1 MPIPMMRRFRAG
13 FARAYS
19 DDWSMVLQ
27 NLRKGASGWIAKL
40 FLILLVFS
48 FLIWGIAD
56 VFKGMSETDV
66 ATVGKTQIPAAAF
79 RQRYLDQVQQLGQ
92 RAGRGITPD
101 EARAFGLDRRLLNQ
115 MIADA
120 TLDEK
125 ASQMKLAVSNEEL
138 VRLIHENP
146 AYRAPGAAAFDPAY
160 FAQLLR
166 SNGMTEPRFL
176 AAERQRAMRQQL
188 VAAFGEGI
196 TAPKTLVQ
204 ALERYE
210 GEVRNVSY
218 IVVTPAAAGPLPAP
232 TPEQLRSYFDE
243 NKISFRAPEYR
254 KIALIALTPDEI
266 AGKLEVSDED
276 ARAAYEVDTSRFG
289 TAEKREVHQIMFSKP
304 EDAAAAVAR
313 AKAGASFADIAA
325 AQGLKPEETSLGLV
339 EKSGMLDPQVA
350 EAAFTLEPGSVSEP
364 VSGRFGSAV
373 LHVSRVEPA
382 SLKPFDEVKGALKQE
397 IAMRRA
403 ETQLLDAHDALEDDR
418 ASGSTLAEIA
428 QKQGLRLQTFDAIDR
443 SGRTPD
449 GTPAAI
455 PGGAPLITEAFN
467 AAPGIETETVQLPQN
482 AGFIWFETL
491 DITPARDRDFD
502 EVKDAVAARWTEQE
516 TAKAVAAKAAALLAR
531 AESGVPL
538 AQVAGEAELPLRIA
552 DGMRRGR
559 TDGIFST
566 EAVDRVFEVKEHGF
580 GEVQSMTAPDHILFQ
595 VSQVIAP
602 QVSAE
607 DDQRVVNE
615 LSQQMENDILLQYLG
630 ALQKQIGVQVNE
642 RALAQTVGAGTGN

>member
-1 MPIPMMRRFRAG
+1 MMRRFRAC

-56 VFKGMSETDV
+56 VFKGMNESDV
-66 ATVGKTQIPAAAF
+66 ATVGNTPIPTAVF
-79 RQRYLDQVQQLGQ
+79 RQRYLDQIQQLGQ
-92 RAGRGITPD
+92 RAGRGITSE

-146 AYRAPGAAAFDPAY
+146 AYRAPGATAFDPAY

-166 SNGMTEPRFL
+166 SNNMTEPRFL
-176 AAERQRAMRQQL
+176 ASERQRALRQQL

-196 TAPKTLVQ
+196 TAPRTLVQ

-232 TPEQLRSYFDE
+232 TEEQLRAYYDA

-254 KIALIALTPDEI
+254 KIALIALTPGEI
-266 AGKLEVSDED
+266 AAKIDVSDDD
-276 ARAAYEVDTSRFG
+276 ARAAYAAESARFG
-289 TAEKREVHQIMFSKP
+289 TAEKREVHQIMFGKP

-313 AKAGASFADIAA
+313 IKAGASFADIAA
-325 AQGLKPEETSLGLV
+325 DQGLKPDDTNLGLV
-339 EKSGMLDPQVA
+339 EKSAMLDPQVA
-350 EAAFTLEPGSVSEP
+350 EAAFALEPGGVSEP

-382 SLKPFDEVKGALKQE
+382 SLKPFDEVKGELKSE

-403 ETQLLDAHDALEDDR
+403 TTQLLDAHDALEDER

-428 QKQGLRLQTFDAIDR
+428 QKQGFRLQTFDAVDR

-449 GTPAAI
+449 GTPADI
-455 PGGAPLITEAFN
+455 PGGAPVIAEAFN
-467 AAPGIETETVQLPQN
+467 AAPGVETETVQLPQN
-482 AGFIWFETL
+482 EGFIWFETIA
-491 DITPARDRDFD
+491 ITPARDRDFD
-502 EVKDAVAARWTEQE
+502 EVKDAVAARWSEQE
-516 TAKAVAAKAAALLAR
+516 TAKAVAAKAAQLLAR

-538 AQVAGEAELPLRIA
+538 AQIAGETELPLRLA

-559 TDGIFST
+559 SDGVFST
-566 EAVDRVFEVKEHGF
+566 GAVDRVFEVKEHGF
-580 GEVQSMTAPDHILFQ
+580 GEVQSMTPPDHILFQ
-595 VSQVIAP
+595 VSRVIAP

-607 DDQRVVNE
+607 DDQRVANE
-615 LSQQMENDILLQYLG
+615 LSQQMENDVLLQYLG
-630 ALQKQIGVQVNE
+630 ALQKQIGVRLNESALNQV
-642 RALAQTVGAGTGN
+642 VGAGTGN